1 MPEFVRAKCVTSGH
15 EKSIP
20 ASWLESEPDAWKA
33 LDGKEA
39 VNADGSPLPDKHNKN
54 LSSLS
59 KPTTRGRTADPEK
72 E

>member
-20 ASWLESEPDAWKA
+20 ASWLESEPEAWEVV
-33 LDGKEA
+33 DKEA
-39 VNADGSPLPDKHNKN
+39 VHADGSPLPDKHHKS
-54 LSSLS
+54 LSS
-59 KPTTRGRTADPEK
+59 KPTTRGRSATPEK

>member
-20 ASWLESEPDAWKA
+20 ASWLESEPEAW
-33 LDGKEA
+33 EA
-39 VNADGSPLPDKHNKN
+39 VEKPAVHTDGSPLPDKHHKD